1 MIKNDQ
7 TRNRS
12 TDASALEASI
22 GAEVEAAIQSL
33 LAAVQCVQLATLNNY
48 GEPESSSTPYLYEN
62 DCFFIFIS
70 ELAAHTRN
78 LKIRPRVSLL
88 LIEDESRCNTIFARK
103 RLILNA
109 NAQFIA
115 RDDDTWE
122 ATLCS
127 FEQQRGKTIAVLKTL
142 PDFWLV
148 KLDIQSGCF
157 VRGFGQAYQFEA
169 MQFNNVKKVT
179 GK

>member
-33 LAAVQCVQLATLNNY
+33 LAAVQCVQLATINKHD
-48 GEPESSSTPYLYEN
+48 EPESSTTPYLYRN
-62 DCFFIFIS
+62 DCFYIFIS

-78 LKIRPRVSLL
+78 LKIQPRVSLL
-88 LIEDESRCNTIFARK
+88 LIEDESQCKNIFARK
-103 RLILNA
+103 RLILSA
-109 NAQFIA
+109 EAQFIA
-115 RDDDTWE
+115 RDDDSWE
-122 ATLCS
+122 ATISS
-127 FEQQRGKTIAVLKTL
+127 FQQQRGKTIAVLKTL

-157 VRGFGQAYQFEA
+157 VQGFGQAYQFEA